1 MKEYSTKDISNIV
14 GIATPTVRKYAQAL
28 EKEGYVFTRNENGFR
43 IFVDEDIEILQQ
55 MKQMSNESGMN
66 IVHIASTLINQRKQ
80 NPVDTIQNESEVAT
94 PVKSEEK
101 EEEVLNID
109 RIDKKYD
116 ALLKEIQELKQL
128 VREQQA
134 YIDERLEK
142 RDQMII
148 QSIRSLQEQ
157 RQALLEASTSKE
169 KKGFFARLFSKRL

>member
-28 EKEGYVFTRNENGFR
+28 EKEGYIFIRNENGFR

-66 IVHIASTLINQRKQ
+66 IVHIASILINQRKQ
-80 NPVDTIQNESEVAT
+80 NLVDTIQNESEVT
-94 PVKSEEK
+94 TSVKSEVK
-101 EEEVLNID
+101 EAESLNID

-116 ALLKEIQELKQL
+116 MLLKEVQELKQL

-142 RDQMII
+142 RDQMIT

>member
-66 IVHIASTLINQRKQ
+66 IVRIASTLINQRKQ
-80 NPVDTIQNESEVAT
+80 NQVDTIQNESEVAT
-94 PVKSEEK
+94 PVKSEAK
-101 EEEVLNID
+101 EEEILNID
-109 RIDKKYD
+109 RIDKKYE

-142 RDQMII
+142 RDQMIT

-169 KKGFFARLFSKRL
+169 KRGFFARLFAKRL

>member
-28 EKEGYVFTRNENGFR
+28 EKEGYIFTKNENGFR
-43 IFVDEDIEILQQ
+43 IFVDEDIEIFQQ

-80 NPVDTIQNESEVAT
+80 NPVDTIQNESKVAT
-94 PVKSEEK
+94 PVKSEAK
-101 EEEVLNID
+101 EEKIID
-109 RIDKKYD
+109 INRIDKRYNT
-116 ALLKEIQELKQL
+116 LLKEIQELKQL

-142 RDQMII
+142 RDQMIT
-148 QSIRSLQEQ
+148 QSIRLLQEQ

-169 KKGFFARLFSKRL
+169 KKGFFARLFSKKL